1 MSNNK
6 ADNKQVFF
14 TPKRKAAAA
23 LCSVCAVILWSVL
36 WIVFPMEFYSLFF
49 ASMIGSNLLLVLLS
63 VIITFPLNWIC
74 SKVLSAD
81 VNMKWHLTV
90 NIVGMVGCIYLY
102 SIFRYNIPV
111 LPILGMLLHLSA
123 SAVLYT
129 KCRYAEVSHIK
140 TKKQPLKAAV
150 CGVIST
156 LLADCLYLMIF
167 TALLNIFKE

>member
-23 LCSVCAVILWSVL
+23 LCSVGIVILWAVL
-36 WIVFPMEFYSLFF
+36 WLVFPMEFYSLFF
-49 ASMIGSNLLLVLLS
+49 ASMIGSNLLLVVLS

-74 SKVLSAD
+74 SKVLNAD
-81 VNMKWHLTV
+81 VNMKWHLAV
-90 NIVGMVGCIYLY
+90 NAVGMVGCIYLY
-102 SIFRYNIPV
+102 SIFRYTIPA
-111 LPILGMLLHLSA
+111 LPILGLLLHLSA
-123 SAVLYT
+123 SAVLYI
-129 KCRYAEVSHIK
+129 KCRYAEVSRLK

-150 CGVIST
+150 CGVIAAFLS
-156 LLADCLYLMIF
+156 DCLYLLIF